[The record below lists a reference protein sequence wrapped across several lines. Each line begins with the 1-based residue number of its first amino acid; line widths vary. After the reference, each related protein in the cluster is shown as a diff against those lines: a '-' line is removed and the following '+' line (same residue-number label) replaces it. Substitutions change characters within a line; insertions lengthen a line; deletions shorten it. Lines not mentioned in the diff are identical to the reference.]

1 MTLVLATHDPE
12 VALRAHRVLGLVD
25 GRLAA
30 DVPITA
36 KTDTHTLYD
45 ALGYHADRRAGSG
58 PSADPH
64 SWHQRRPPR
73 RTLALC

>member
-45 ALGYHADRRAGSG
+45 ALGYHVRPSG
-58 PSADPH
+58 
-64 SWHQRRPPR
+64 R
-73 RTLALC
+73 